1 MPHHFT
7 CDKIGPQNFEKYELV
22 FLRIR
27 PVLGLVPVTC
37 IKIDVSC
44 ILQIFKNT
52 NVLSIEFVFE
62 VVKYIT
68 VCKSNG

>member
-1 MPHHFT
+1 M
-7 CDKIGPQNFEKYELV
+7 
-22 FLRIR
+22 
-27 PVLGLVPVTC
+27 LGLVPVTC